1 MILFQSLFI
10 FMHLLSVCTDPV
22 NRYTFNPAMA
32 FHILLMNEEFVDVI
46 ADSTWTKQCWMT
58 GIRLMLA
65 QMKSKFQ
72 PLPIRLPG
80 KSPN

>member
-1 MILFQSLFI
+1 
-10 FMHLLSVCTDPV
+10 
-22 NRYTFNPAMA
+22 
-32 FHILLMNEEFVDVI
+32 MNEEYIDVI
-46 ADSTWTKQCWMT
+46 ADNSWTKQCWMT

-80 KSPN
+80 QQCF